1 MIQFIKICG
10 GLACTCT
17 VNHIEQNNNNKW
29 ISTAIVNNKMIPSWG
44 NDSLLGKWFPLG
56 EFSLPIRSETHIHY
70 VCMFVSL
77 FLLTVFL
84 LSLSTSV
91 KFRNFF
97 LIFSFFFSWTV
108 KLNALLCFGSLK
120 GFNTKFLFFIQH
132 YLVSY
137 FIYVSNI
144 STEQNKFDFL
154 S

>member
-44 NDSLLGKWFPLG
+44 NDSLLGKWFHLG

-77 FLLTVFL
+77 FLHLCLPIVRVFVSPFVFSVYTLHFYVFIL
-84 LSLSTSV
+84 LNKVTQFKIIKLSPNISHGAIV
-91 KFRNFF
+91 SSEFKLSFI
-97 LIFSFFFSWTV
+97 IFSDR
-108 KLNALLCFGSLK
+108 
-120 GFNTKFLFFIQH
+120 I
-132 YLVSY
+132 
-137 FIYVSNI
+137 
-144 STEQNKFDFL
+144 
-154 S
+154 